1 MVNVGFAR
9 GVNIDDCEHEDLVT
23 DAAISD
29 RLERFEYPW
38 DCGSVDEYS
47 IEVDLSEDGDPDVV
61 ILADG
66 SVVPFVAYVDENSQT
81 SA

>member
-1 MVNVGFAR
+1 MVNVGFAS
-9 GVNIDDCEHEDLVT
+9 GVNIDDCEHEDLAT
-23 DAAISD
+23 DAALSD

-38 DCGSVDEYS
+38 DCGSVNECS
-47 IEVDLSEDGDPDVV
+47 IEVDSSGEGDPDVV

-66 SVVPFVAYVDENSQT
+66 SVIPFGEYSDENTQT